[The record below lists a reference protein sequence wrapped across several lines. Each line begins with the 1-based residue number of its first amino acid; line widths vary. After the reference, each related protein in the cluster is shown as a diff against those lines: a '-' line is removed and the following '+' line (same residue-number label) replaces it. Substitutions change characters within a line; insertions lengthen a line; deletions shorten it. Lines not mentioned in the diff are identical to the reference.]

1 TTRFTFN
8 DGVTQNVVEYTLGIP
23 GLCCLIGGG
32 CAAAFDPTCTNA
44 GGTFVPDGVCTSAQP
59 CCLPTRQC
67 QILDPLCCAAQN
79 GTVLNSPD
87 PCEGDTDSD
96 GTDALCGDECPS
108 DPAKLDPGVCGCGV
122 SDTADADGDGVPDCT
137 DQCPGADDAI
147 FAPGCAVAIPA
158 TSQWGIMILALA
170 LGVAAKV
177 RFGRARNRSLR

>member
-1 TTRFTFN
+1 
-8 DGVTQNVVEYTLGIP
+8 I
-23 GLCCLIGGG
+23 CCLIGGG

-44 GGTFVPDGVCTSAQP
+44 GGTFVPDGVCTDAQP
-59 CCLPTRQC
+59 CCLPSRQC

-87 PCEGDTDSD
+87 PCEGDVDDD
-96 GTDALCGDECPS
+96 GTDALCGDECPN
-108 DPAKLDPGVCGCGV
+108 DPAKLTPGVCGCGV

-158 TSQWGIMILALA
+158 ASQWGIMILALA